1 MTRDARSTVEQ
12 SFVLSISSLRQA
24 IRPGAYGWIT
34 WDWPNGAKSSVGL
47 SVTQDADTPIIT
59 LQYRCRNQEDIR
71 IPVRLQATSIN
82 SGGKRW
88 WFTCPLIV
96 DGVRCGR
103 RANRQFPKK
112 ARACDCLPTTVFLL
126 KCGSIQGKRPKNIG
140 VFGATADPV
149 VAGSSPVALAWV
161 IGVGNRWWPASR
173 NPRECGRRR
182 SGGRRQP
189 RCPDDA
195 CHAVEQAHVDVPDP
209 C

>member
-1 MTRDARSTVEQ
+1 MGGFGSGQWMTRDARSTVEQ

-59 LQYRCRNQEDIR
+59 LQYRCRNHEDIR

-103 RANRQFPKK
+103 RAGKLYLPPGARYFGCRKCHDLTYRSSQEAHQRERLLATIQRQTGW
-112 ARACDCLPTTVFLL
+112 RAT
-126 KCGSIQGKRPKNIG
+126 
-140 VFGATADPV
+140 
-149 VAGSSPVALAWV
+149 SP
-161 IGVGNRWWPASR
+161 P
-173 NPRECGRRR
+173 
-182 SGGRRQP
+182 
-189 RCPDDA
+189 
-195 CHAVEQAHVDVPDP
+195 
-209 C
+209 